1 MLSGAKGSARKA
13 FAVLLCLC
21 LISVPGFA
29 GVLPTFVNGGFF
41 YPSAVNPFYFNT
53 GTSIEYPLNGDFS
66 ATFTNDSSTSS
77 GVWTFRSDLLTYPA
91 TSFVVVQDS
100 YFEILFNVK
109 EPYKIDVD
117 GIDNTG
123 YFGFFYELTSGGSS
137 SWSSNLKSV
146 QFIYDGNRSDLSA
159 LSSGKFESPTEDFNV
174 YRYFG
179 YRFVFDSLS
188 KSLSLSANQYYFNIR
203 FFDNAVFNTVF
214 WENGDVIESIDV
226 NTGLLQEING
236 ELNEVNTQLTEL
248 NGTMS
253 DIKDTV
259 TDTSEQ
265 LQNPNSNIW
274 QAAGEKIS
282 ETVTGLFVPTEA
294 ELDAKKQEL
303 EQKLNDKL
311 GTLAEVRVGGE
322 QLVDTVVS
330 GFNGGGRSYQFE
342 FPGISV
348 PMNGEEYVILS
359 PQTFSFENNKVITVF
374 QDALSVVIAGICFF
388 SLIHICEDA
397 IYCIISGVSYWGFI
411 RSRHD
416 R

>member
-1 MLSGAKGSARKA
+1 M
-13 FAVLLCLC
+13 
-21 LISVPGFA
+21 
-29 GVLPTFVNGGFF
+29 
-41 YPSAVNPFYFNT
+41 
-53 GTSIEYPLNGDFS
+53 
-66 ATFTNDSSTSS
+66 
-77 GVWTFRSDLLTYPA
+77 
-91 TSFVVVQDS
+91 
-100 YFEILFNVK
+100 
-109 EPYKIDVD
+109 
-117 GIDNTG
+117 
-123 YFGFFYELTSGGSS
+123 
-137 SWSSNLKSV
+137 
-146 QFIYDGNRSDLSA
+146 
-159 LSSGKFESPTEDFNV
+159 
-174 YRYFG
+174 
-179 YRFVFDSLS
+179 S